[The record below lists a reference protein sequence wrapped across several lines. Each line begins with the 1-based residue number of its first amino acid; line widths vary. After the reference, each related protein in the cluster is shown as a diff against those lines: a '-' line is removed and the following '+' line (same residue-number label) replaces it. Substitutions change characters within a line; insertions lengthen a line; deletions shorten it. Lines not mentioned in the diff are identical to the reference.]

1 LEELLK
7 LMETIMKVY
16 GNKTKKKDLA
26 DIFAKII
33 LNTMKETGKITRKRV
48 FLELNLLMET

>member
-1 LEELLK
+1 
-7 LMETIMKVY
+7 METIMKVY
-16 GNKTKKKDLA
+16 GNKTKKKDLG
-26 DIFAKII
+26 DIFVKII